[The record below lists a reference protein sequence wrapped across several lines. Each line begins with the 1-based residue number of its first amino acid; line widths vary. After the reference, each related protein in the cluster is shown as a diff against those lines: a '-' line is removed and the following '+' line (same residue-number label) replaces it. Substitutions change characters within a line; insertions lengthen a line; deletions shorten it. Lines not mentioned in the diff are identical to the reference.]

1 VPAGVAIVGQ
11 GRMGRGLA
19 AALEAGGVAVRLV
32 GRRRRPE
39 DTRGADLVLIA
50 TPDDAIAAVAAELAR
65 EQAIVEAKVVLHL
78 SGLLDRTALHPLASI
93 AAGLGS
99 FHPLQSVADPV
110 TAPERLRGAYA
121 ALEGDEPALAAGE
134 DLAAVLGMH
143 GIRLAPGTKAAYHA
157 GAVLTSNYVVVLA
170 SVAEQLAR
178 EAGVPP
184 ADAVRLYL
192 PLMQGTVANLAL
204 GPAAALTGPIRRGD
218 VATVRRHLAVL
229 DPEQRLVY
237 RTLGLAAV
245 PLAREAGLAE
255 AAAAAVQAALL
266 ESD

>member
-1 VPAGVAIVGQ
+1 MPARVAIVGQ

-19 AALEAGGVAVRLV
+19 LALEAAGVAVGLL
-32 GRRRRPE
+32 GRQRRPE
-39 DTRGADLVLIA
+39 DTRGADLVLVA
-50 TPDDAIAAVAAELAR
+50 TPDDAIASVAAELAR
-65 EQAIVEAKVVLHL
+65 EHAIVEAQVVLHL
-78 SGLLDRTALHPLASI
+78 SGLLDRTALRPLASTR
-93 AAGLGS
+93 AGLGS

-110 TAPERLRGAYA
+110 AAPERLRGAYA
-121 ALEGDEPALAAGE
+121 ALEGDERAVAAGE

-143 GIRLAPGTKAAYHA
+143 RLRLAPGTKPAYHA
-157 GAVLTSNYVVVLA
+157 GAVITSNYVVVLA
-170 SVAEQLAR
+170 SLAERLAR

-192 PLMQGTVANLAL
+192 PLMQGTVANLSL

-218 VATVRRHLAVL
+218 VATIRRHLAVL
-229 DPEQRLVY
+229 DPGQRLVY

-255 AAAAAVQAALL
+255 DAAAAVEAALL